1 MALSGQSESDRALM
15 ALRVA
20 VFGMHIE
27 IRRQA
32 SVIFGRKAAF
42 IEVGIAD
49 GAGVESREQTAE
61 VVDLIERN
69 IVEHIHIL
77 IGIAAMGIHIRHPL
91 DSGGHTR
98 LELQSLD
105 HIALAEN
112 HRGFANLLV
121 RQIEAAYLGAVHRLG
136 VVHRPVGLTPLPRAR
151 ARAAGKERYVSVSF
165 LNFQISSEKIV
176 DSSEDIVGSSLVDAG
191 EAILFGRDVR
201 DPDSVGLFDRLYY
214 LSERS
219 VVEPQR
225 RTYRRGGDGGFGG
238 RSFGDGGRRIAI
250 DQKNGR
256 RCQGNDTDADCGIL
270 QTAAKLK
277 PAYRHGGYSQT
288 PPGFCPGKSFR
299 TEMARHETDRFLN
312 TVIFVH
318 NMMSFDSMTEEY
330 EKSPIRIEKNF
341 IKK

>member
-32 SVIFGRKAAF
+32 SVIFGRETAF

-77 IGIAAMGIHIRHPL
+77 IGIAAMDIHIRHPL

-121 RQIEAAYLGAVHRLG
+121 RLIEAAYLGAVHRLG

-151 ARAAGKERYVSVSF
+151 ARATGKERYVSVSF

-176 DSSEDIVGSSLVDAG
+176 DSGEDIVGSSLVDAG
-191 EAILFGRDVR
+191 ETILFGRNVR
-201 DPDSVGLFDRLYY
+201 DPDSVGLFDRFDY
-214 LSERS
+214 LSERG

-225 RTYRRGGDGGFGG
+225 RTYRRGRNGGFDGSAIGGGG
-238 RSFGDGGRRIAI
+238 RSIAI
-250 DQKNGR
+250 DQKNCR
-256 RCQGNDTDADCGIL
+256 RCQGNDTDTDCGIL

-312 TVIFVH
+312 SVIFVH